1 MPSYVDTAEIKK
13 VGTTLITL
21 NSQVV
26 SHKYNSYTFMQRN
39 PLACQSFQLKL
50 DIRAMR
56 MSHTDLD
63 NM

>member
-13 VGTTLITL
+13 VGNTLITL

-26 SHKYNSYTFMQRN
+26 SRKYNSYIFMQRN

-50 DIRAMR
+50 DIEP
-56 MSHTDLD
+56 
-63 NM
+63 